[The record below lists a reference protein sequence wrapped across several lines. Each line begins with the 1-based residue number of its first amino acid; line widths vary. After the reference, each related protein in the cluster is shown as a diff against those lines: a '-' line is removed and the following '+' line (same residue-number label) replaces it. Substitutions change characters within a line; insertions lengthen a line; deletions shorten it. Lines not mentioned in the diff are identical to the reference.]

1 MTFIFSKTSFV
12 LITLIILD
20 SGSKTNLTL
29 WKSKYH
35 NGGHAQTEEEKK
47 TEDDYIE
54 NLKKQVYFMEME
66 LKLLKEREKEIEK
79 SGGFSKELLNFFNL
93 SLKLISD
100 NH

>member
-1 MTFIFSKTSFV
+1 MKRIIIF
-12 LITLIILD
+12 LIIFLD
-20 SGSKTNLTL
+20 LANKTNLTL

-35 NGGHAQTEEEKK
+35 NGGHLHTEEEKK

-79 SGGFSKELLNFFNL
+79 SGGFSKKIYNFIYL
-93 SLKLISD
+93 PDKKYK
-100 NH
+100 